1 MNDANEIKRNGNQDP
16 ALTMIELCVTTLVN
30 YHPIIKAESSNLKK
44 VEYGEELFFDFEN
57 LFDYVTGIARTVLA
71 GKRLSP
77 EQSKILCELDF
88 SEKNGISSFLK
99 DKNSWKNLPGTAS
112 ELVLWHYLI
121 KLLQEWV
128 AINTE
133 RYS

>member
-1 MNDANEIKRNGNQDP
+1 MNENAIKRNENQEP

-71 GKRLSP
+71 GKELSP
-77 EQSKILCELDF
+77 EQNRILVELDF
-88 SEKNGISSFLK
+88 SEKHGISSFLK
-99 DKNSWKNLPGTAS
+99 DKNSWKSLPGTAS
-112 ELVLWHYLI
+112 ELVLWQYLVV
-121 KLLQEWV
+121 LLKKWS
-128 AINTE
+128 AIDAGRE
-133 RYS
+133 F